1 MQKTST
7 IRHGGLAQ
15 ERLHRLSSVLQGYV
29 ERGEVAGIVALI
41 HRHNEEASIETIGWQ
56 DKEVQQPMQR
66 GTIFRIA
73 SMTKP
78 IAAAAALTLVEEGK
92 IRLYDS
98 LDTWLPELAHR
109 MVMRNPNG
117 SPNNVYPSPRPI
129 TLHDLLTY
137 RIGIGWGTSSLRSS
151 LFAMNPSPVAETLQ
165 IPNVEQLD
173 PDAWLAHL
181 GEMPLLYEP
190 GARWL
195 YHISSEILGILIAR
209 VAGKPLETFLRES
222 LFDPLGMVDTS
233 FVVPPAKRNRLA
245 TLYAQ
250 TPTGELTVRDHPA
263 NTGWAQEPLFPSAG
277 GGLVSTADD
286 YQRFGRMLL
295 NKGQLDGVRILS
307 RKTVEA
313 MTTDYLTPEQHAHSS
328 FTFDR
333 VDADPSASIWDNW
346 GFGYG
351 VAVRTRRI
359 GLGPSVGSFFWP
371 GAYGTTW
378 ICDPQEDLMATL
390 LFQVVS
396 ANPFYTQLSEDF
408 LTMLYQAIVD

>member
-7 IRHGGLAQ
+7 TGHSGLAPD
-15 ERLHRLSSVLQGYV
+15 RLRRLSSVLQGYV

-41 HRHNEEASIETIGWQ
+41 HRRNEEAAIETIGWQ
-56 DKEVQQPMQR
+56 DKETRQPMQR
-66 GTIFRIA
+66 ETIFRIA

-78 IAAAAALTLVEEGK
+78 IAITAALTLVEEGK

-98 LDTWLPELAHR
+98 LDAWLPELSQR
-109 MVMRNPNG
+109 MVMHNPNG
-117 SPNNVYPSPRPI
+117 SPNNVYPSPRSI

-137 RIGIGWGTSSLRSS
+137 RIGIGWGTSSLRSR

-165 IPNVEQLD
+165 IPNVEQLA
-173 PDAWLAHL
+173 PDAWIARL

-195 YHISSEILGILIAR
+195 YHISSEILGVLIAR
-209 VAGKPLETFLRES
+209 ITGKPLETFLRES
-222 LFDPLGMVDTS
+222 LFEPLGMVDTS

-250 TPTGELTVRDHPA
+250 TPTGKLTVRDHPA
-263 NTGWAQEPLFPSAG
+263 NTGWAHEPLFPSAG

-286 YQRFGRMLL
+286 FQRFGRMLL

-313 MTTDYLTPEQHAHSS
+313 ITTDYLTPEQHTHSS
-328 FTFDR
+328 FAFDR
-333 VDADPSASIWDNW
+333 VDTDPSASIWDNW

-359 GLGPSVGSFFWP
+359 GLGPSIGSFFWP

-390 LFQVVS
+390 LFQVIG
-396 ANPFYTQLSEDF
+396 ANPFYTQLGEDF
-408 LTMLYQAIVD
+408 LAMIYQAIVD